1 LQVDIQRSR
10 WSKKKIF
17 VVVILISFGYGIWFN
32 YLDSAKYCSDNGQIC
47 EDIGK
52 ILGGNSIYQPWN
64 VIGHCIPGLFLLV
77 MTPKRWGLF
86 LAGVLISSSVMDSP
100 LWGVMRL
107 THDLPLWNA
116 DENCIIHDTPSLLDW
131 IIFYYNPI
139 GTCQVWGDSWPIEGQ
154 PTSMVIFWSIVARV
168 AVAIILILKQER
180 LKPLKNYFNLN
191 R

>member
-17 VVVILISFGYGIWFN
+17 VVVILISFGYGVWFN

-52 ILGGNSIYQPWN
+52 ILGGNSIYQLWN

-86 LAGVLISSSVMDSP
+86 LAGVLISSSVMDSL

-107 THDLPLWNA
+107 THD
-116 DENCIIHDTPSLLDW
+116 
-131 IIFYYNPI
+131 F
-139 GTCQVWGDSWPIEGQ
+139 
-154 PTSMVIFWSIVARV
+154 F
-168 AVAIILILKQER
+168 
-180 LKPLKNYFNLN
+180 
-191 R
+191 